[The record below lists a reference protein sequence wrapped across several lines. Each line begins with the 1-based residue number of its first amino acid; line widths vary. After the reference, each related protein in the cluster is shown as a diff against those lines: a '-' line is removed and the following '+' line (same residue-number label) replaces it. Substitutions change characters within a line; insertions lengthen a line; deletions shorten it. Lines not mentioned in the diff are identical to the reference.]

1 MSDQTPHEKALR
13 ITTSL
18 IVALVPSLSIYFI
31 FLKDFSLEFRIQGV
45 IDYFLVVIVIYN
57 IILNSSTQKKSSE

>member
-1 MSDQTPHEKALR
+1 MPDQSPHEKALN

-18 IVALVPSLSIYFI
+18 IVAFVPSLSIYFI

-45 IDYFLVVIVIYN
+45 IDYFLVVILVYS
-57 IILNSSTQKKSSE
+57 IILHSKSSAK